1 MNHLIDSQ
9 AWREDLDFLAE
20 ELPKRHANLF
30 HTMTQAQFEQ
40 AVQAL
45 RERIPALERHHT
57 IVELARMIAL
67 IGDGHSHLD
76 LAAGSNIDF
85 RRYPLRLYLY
95 SDGLFVQAAEAAQA
109 VGARVVAIGDTPI
122 AQAYAHVREL
132 IARDNQIWVQ
142 HGAPSLLVIPEVLH
156 SLGLIEDMQR
166 APFTIEQPN
175 RARTTIE
182 LQPCA
187 PDSPVSWID
196 AAEQDDAPPP
206 LWLRAPENRFWFTY
220 LSDTNTLY
228 VQYNAVRDKPEE
240 TVAEFF
246 DKVFTFADTRQV
258 DRFILDI
265 RRNGGGNGYLNQP
278 IIHGL
283 IKRDRINQP
292 GKLFTIIGRGTYSAA
307 MMLTDDLEKHT
318 KTLFVGEPTGASPN
332 MYGDAEK
339 IVLPNSGLEI
349 WASALRWV
357 YSEPRDNRPWIAP
370 NIPAALASDDYRMRR
385 DPALEAIQRHVPSPA
400 DAEMVSFPDRLWREI
415 ARLPEPEEAVRR
427 ARYVVT
433 PVFAPE
439 AD

>member
-1 MNHLIDSQ
+1 MGKDIDTK
-9 AWREDLDFLAE
+9 AWREDLGFMAE

-30 HTMTQAQFEQ
+30 HTMTQVQFEQ

-45 RERIPALERHHT
+45 REQIPALARHQV
-57 IVELARMIAL
+57 IVELARIVAL
-67 IGDGHSHLD
+67 IGDGHSRLD
-76 LAAGSNIDF
+76 LADSPKIAF

-95 SDGLFVQAAEAAQA
+95 SDGLFVQAADDALA

-122 AQAYAHVREL
+122 AQAYARVREL
-132 IARDNQIWVQ
+132 IARDNELWVQ
-142 HGAPSLLVIPEVLH
+142 HIAPALLVIPEVLH
-156 SLGLIEDMQR
+156 SLKLIEDMQR
-166 APFTIEQPN
+166 AQLTVEQPN
-175 RARTTIE
+175 RARTMIE

-187 PDSPVSWID
+187 PGAPITWID
-196 AAEQDDAPPP
+196 AAEQTDAPLP
-206 LWLRAPENRFWFTY
+206 LWLRAPDNKFWFTY
-220 LSDTNTLY
+220 LNDTNTLY

-240 TVAEFF
+240 TIAEFF
-246 DKVFTFADTRQV
+246 DKVFTFADARQI

-283 IKRDRINQP
+283 IKRDQINQP

-357 YSEPRDNRPWIAP
+357 YSEPRDSRPWIAP
-370 NIPAALASDDYRMRR
+370 NIPAALASDDYRARR
-385 DPALEAIQRHVPSPA
+385 DPALEAILRHTPGPA
-400 DAEMVSFPDRLWREI
+400 DTATVSFPDRLWREI
-415 ARLPEPEEAVRR
+415 DPLPESEQAVRR
-427 ARYVVT
+427 ARYVTT
-433 PVFAPE
+433 PLFGPGT
-439 AD
+439 D